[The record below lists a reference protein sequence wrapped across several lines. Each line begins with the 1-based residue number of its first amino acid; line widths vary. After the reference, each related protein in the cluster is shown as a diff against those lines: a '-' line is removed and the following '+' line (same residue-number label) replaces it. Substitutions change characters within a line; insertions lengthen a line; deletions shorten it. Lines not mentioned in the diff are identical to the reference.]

1 MRTCALRAR
10 FLITTTRRITEP
22 QGIWVQKRNV
32 GRRCRMANALQVR
45 ERCLAFEAYGAY
57 ASRAEWRRGR
67 IRRRTKRYCV
77 WHQCSARGT
86 RTEAITLQA
95 EGFIR
100 ERIVDMRKGHRIRD
114 GPKPTQEPL
123 HMVARLALIAESVRS
138 VSPQNRYSASKA
150 RVARATS
157 DSQESADTSNCSAGR
172 PSRAAR
178 SRASARR
185 DSNAGKSSCT
195 GSSTPRILGNST

>member
-1 MRTCALRAR
+1 
-10 FLITTTRRITEP
+10 
-22 QGIWVQKRNV
+22 
-32 GRRCRMANALQVR
+32 MANALQVR

-100 ERIVDMRKGHRIRD
+100 ERIVDTRKGHHIRD
-114 GPKPTQEPL
+114 GPKPTQEPCSTI
-123 HMVARLALIAESVRS
+123 AWLALIAESVRS
-138 VSPQNRYSASKA
+138 TSSQNRYSVSKA

-185 DSNAGKSSCT
+185 DSNAGKSSST

>member
-10 FLITTTRRITEP
+10 FPITTARRITEP
-22 QGIWVQKRNV
+22 QGIWAQKRNV

-45 ERCLAFEAYGAY
+45 ERCLAFEACGAY

-77 WHQCSARGT
+77 WRQCSARGT
-86 RTEAITLQA
+86 RTEATTLQA

-100 ERIVDMRKGHRIRD
+100 ERIVDTRKGHHIRD
-114 GPKPTQEPL
+114 GPKPTQEPCGTI
-123 HMVARLALIAESVRS
+123 AWLALIAESVRS
-138 VSPQNRYSASKA
+138 TSSQNRYSVSKA
-150 RVARATS
+150 RVAS

-195 GSSTPRILGNST
+195 GLSTHRILGNST